1 MKLEGEHENAG
12 YFLFISNADT
22 LFTTKNLNRD
32 ISGWEN
38 LRLETAIVLLML
50 LIKPQMTF
58 SFLSPTTSK
67 RKFELKINET
77 FIVLGISPPILVL
90 S

>member
-1 MKLEGEHENAG
+1 MRH
-12 YFLFISNADT
+12 
-22 LFTTKNLNRD
+22 
-32 ISGWEN
+32 
-38 LRLETAIVLLML
+38 ETAIVLLML

-58 SFLSPTTSK
+58 PFLSPVASE

-90 S
+90 SQIMGPNWSQLSWIVTLEMQSLTS